1 MTNTIKAII
10 YQENKETKAFLAP
23 VIYQVSSTFPSSDF
37 KKNNINKDW
46 VIQAKIAVVDEN
58 DKTVFW
64 FKINL
69 SKKTIFSLNKSL
81 NKNDELNLFEI
92 SRPSIGAVSVDKA
105 ELFANCIQNAV
116 YLAKYLNS

>member
-10 YQENKETKAFLAP
+10 YQENKETKENLKP

-37 KKNNINKDW
+37 KENNINKDL
-46 VIQAKIAVVDEN
+46 VVQAKIVVVDEN

-64 FKINL
+64 FETNL
-69 SKKTIFSLNKSL
+69 NKKTTFSLNKSL

-105 ELFANCIQNAV
+105 ELFADCIQNAI
-116 YLAKYLNS
+116 YLANYLNS